1 MGTSPRIAIIGSG
14 FSGLCL
20 GIRLRQ
26 LGIDSFTI
34 LEKDDRLG
42 GTWRDNSYP
51 GAACDVPSMSY
62 CFSFEQKTDWSRKWS
77 PQPEILQYME
87 HCADKYGIRPH
98 IRFGAEVLRADF
110 DEAAG
115 VWQIHLADGSSLEA
129 EVLVS
134 GVGQLHKPYIPPLP
148 GLNRFAGP
156 RFHSARWDHS
166 VDLQGKTVGVIG
178 NAASAIQFIPE
189 IAKAAAH
196 LRIFQRSANW
206 ILPRNDRSY
215 RDWEKWAFTHV
226 PGMARLYRYFIW
238 ARFESR
244 YPLLRGSAFLSRQ
257 VEKFVKQYI
266 RDTIGDADLR
276 RALVPDYPPGARR
289 LLVSDDYYQTLR
301 QDHVD
306 LITLGIDEITPTGVR
321 TRDGRDWPVDV
332 LILATGFDST
342 NFLSPIELTG
352 LQGRSLMQ
360 EWGHGAQ
367 AYLGLCVSGFPNFF
381 LMYGPNTNLGHNSI
395 LFMIE
400 CQTNYILQCITALRD
415 RGLRYLDVTP
425 EAQATFNRQ
434 LQAELQQT
442 AWAKTDHSW
451 YKRSDGTITNNWS
464 GTTTRYWW
472 RTRRPDFNA
481 FRLQPRR

>member
-62 CFSFEQKTDWSRKWS
+62 CFSFEQKTDWSRKWA
-77 PQPEILQYME
+77 PQAEILQYME

-98 IRFGAEVLRADF
+98 IRFGAEVMRADF
-110 DEAAG
+110 DEGAG
-115 VWQIHLADGSSLEA
+115 LWHIHLADGSSLEA

-134 GVGQLHKPYIPPLP
+134 GVGQLHKPYTPPLP
-148 GLNRFAGP
+148 GLDRFAGP

-166 VDLQGKTVGVIG
+166 VDLKGKTVGVIG

-189 IAKAAAH
+189 IAKSAAR

-215 RDWEKWAFTHV
+215 RAWEKWAFAHV

-289 LLVSDDYYQTLR
+289 LLISDDYYQTLR

-352 LQGRSLMQ
+352 LQGRSLRQ
-360 EWGHGAQ
+360 EWSLGAR

-400 CQTNYILQCITALRD
+400 CQTNYILQCIAALRD
-415 RGLRYLDVTP
+415 RGLRYLDVKP
-425 EAQATFNRQ
+425 EAQAAFNRA

-472 RTRRPDFNA
+472 RTRRPDFDA
-481 FRLQPRR
+481 FLLQPRR